1 MVELFVIGAF
11 LIIIAT
17 VLVLV
22 NLHFLSIGSIDGYLN
37 NRIGGGRHVVYTL
50 RDNADDFHLAIAGN
64 LAFCGGMIIVG
75 AFLMRHALRQIR
87 KRPTKPN
94 GEPWWFI

>member
-1 MVELFVIGAF
+1 MIEFFVIGAF

-17 VLVLV
+17 VLVVV
-22 NLHFLSIGSIDGYLN
+22 NLHFLSIGSIDAYIS

-50 RDNADDFHLAIAGN
+50 RDSPDDFHLAIAVN
-64 LAFCGGMIIVG
+64 LVFCAGMIIVG
-75 AFLMRHALRQIR
+75 ALLMGYALRQLR